1 MVKRIFSGFVGDDRL
16 SLSEQEGVARRLTQ
30 VLADRGLLECY
41 AEVPRVL
48 GIDLETLGEG
58 SEDAGFAIWLERLMT
73 AGEPVADVLA
83 MLAMASGVMT
93 LWALADTAEETLAE
107 MEEVFSEARGQRPEA
122 RGEEEE
128 EDKEEA
134 LPELEDVF
142 AAENVLVTAE
152 GLKGERMKRYLDAVL
167 EKFGPA
173 AFWKLDEYRQWRDA
187 DAEMVKMIQEML
199 NGLPENAEEAVDE
212 DAEDHQAWQ
221 RLLRQKF
228 DDREV
233 IFAAVER
240 ALTATGSIVFQ
251 VEGKGLLKAFGQDG
265 LRATRSYLKTDEMDE
280 QRDPYDK
287 KRAKRAAKFMEAL
300 NSLLASAGG

>member
-1 MVKRIFSGFVGDDRL
+1 
-16 SLSEQEGVARRLTQ
+16 
-30 VLADRGLLECY
+30 
-41 AEVPRVL
+41 
-48 GIDLETLGEG
+48 
-58 SEDAGFAIWLERLMT
+58 
-73 AGEPVADVLA
+73 VADVLA

-199 NGLPENAEEAVDE
+199 NGLPENAEKAVDE